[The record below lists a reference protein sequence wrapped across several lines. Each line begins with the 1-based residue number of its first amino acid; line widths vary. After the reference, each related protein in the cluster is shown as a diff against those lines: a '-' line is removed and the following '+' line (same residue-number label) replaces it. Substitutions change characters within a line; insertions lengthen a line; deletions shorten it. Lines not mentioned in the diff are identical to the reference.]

1 MPHRVGEL
9 QAEHQAYLR
18 GEGPSHGGGGGGG
31 GESAETLLAPA
42 RALEEGREFS
52 KAIDAYLAL
61 TAARTKNHDF
71 LEEVWENAVK
81 LAMNHVPERIG
92 EVVGI
97 VTKRLV
103 EINRHAQ
110 AAELYEGIDA
120 HREAIHVY
128 IAGGLWEQVGLRL
141 GLGSGPG

>member
-1 MPHRVGEL
+1 M
-9 QAEHQAYLR
+9 
-18 GEGPSHGGGGGGG
+18 
-31 GESAETLLAPA
+31 
-42 RALEEGREFS
+42 LE
-52 KAIDAYLAL
+52 A
-61 TAARTKNHDF
+61 
-71 LEEVWENAVK
+71 VWENAVK

-128 IAGGLWEQVGLRL
+128 IAGGLWEQVRARARARVMATAPLDLAYISPHLAHISPTSRPYL
-141 GLGSGPG
+141 ARRGSCAAPPRRSTRAR